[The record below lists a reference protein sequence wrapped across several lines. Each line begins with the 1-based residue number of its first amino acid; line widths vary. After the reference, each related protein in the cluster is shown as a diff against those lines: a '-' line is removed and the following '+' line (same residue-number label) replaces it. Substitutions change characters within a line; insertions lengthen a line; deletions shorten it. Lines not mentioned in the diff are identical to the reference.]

1 MKQGTGKTRV
11 AIELANST
19 DATLVVFIVPH
30 ALKYNTEVE
39 ISKWKLDKPYIV
51 ETYQGIAMSDN
62 RYMKL
67 LEDMKPHK
75 CMVIADESTFIKNGK
90 SKTFERILKIRDLS
104 EYRLILNGTPI
115 TKDEWDLYYQME
127 FLSPKILKMNR
138 QEFLSTFFKK
148 VKFKRKGERER
159 EFYKFSDVNVEY
171 LQKLISPYTFYV
183 DLDFEF
189 KETEKAITIVG
200 DVDIEY
206 AEAKREL
213 LENLKYGIDNIVLHL
228 RKMEVIVFND
238 DYRLK
243 EMAKH
248 ITGQCIVFC
257 NFRHEIETLHS
268 MVDSYMIHGDT
279 KNRNEII
286 EQFKHDDK
294 PLFIMLG
301 IGAYGHNLQFCNRII
316 FSSITFDYGKIEQA
330 MYRIKRLGQTKDIE
344 YTYLKSHYGLY
355 NMIEDNL
362 TKKQTLHDLI
372 IDKLGS
378 DEFERL

>member
-115 TKDEWDLYYQME
+115 TKDEWDIYNQME
-127 FLSPKILKMNR
+127 FLSPKILRMNR
-138 QEFLSTFFKK
+138 QEFLNTFFKK

-159 EFYKFSDVNVEY
+159 QFYKFSDVNLEY

-189 KETEKAITIVG
+189 EETEKDIMIVG

-213 LENLKYGIDNIVLHL
+213 LESLKYGIDNIVLHL
-228 RKMEVIVFND
+228 RKMEVLVFND

-248 ITGQCIVFC
+248 ISGQCVVFC

-268 MVDSYMIHGDT
+268 LVDSYMIHGDT

-286 EQFKHDDK
+286 ERFQHDDK